1 MLRIDHP
8 LILPL
13 VPQPVRDTVLL
24 LWRLDARLAELAH
37 AGREPAL
44 RLIRLRWWADRLA
57 ALDAGAPAEPL
68 LIEAH
73 DSLLAPLG
81 SAALASLAEGWFDFA
96 RSEGGSDAPAHAL
109 FALTSRLLSPAEPT
123 GSPDAAGLWLAVARR
138 LAQGE
143 EADWTE
149 EEQRAVSISIAG
161 WPRPLAALAGL
172 ARAIAVRRGTRSPGR
187 EQWLLL
193 RIGLFGR

>member
-13 VPQPVRDTVLL
+13 VPRDVRDQVLL
-24 LWRLDARLAELAH
+24 LWRLDARLADLAH

-57 ALDAGAPAEPL
+57 ELDKGAPAEPL
-68 LIEAH
+68 LQEAH
-73 DSLLAPLG
+73 DLLLAPLG
-81 SAALASLAEGWFDFA
+81 PDRLASLAEAWFEHA
-96 RSEGGSDAPAHAL
+96 GESHETAAPAEAL
-109 FALTSRLLSPAEPT
+109 FRLTSELLSSSAPA
-123 GSPDAAGLWLAVARR
+123 GSPDAARLWSDVARLLQQGDAADWGAVA
-138 LAQGE
+138 
-143 EADWTE
+143 
-149 EEQRAVSISIAG
+149 QRAPSVGIAG

-172 ARAIAVRRGTRSPGR
+172 ARAIALRRGKRSPGR